1 MVMNMGRDAEQ
12 GVVELA
18 YRPTAGDFVAGLR
31 ERGRA
36 SRSAR
41 RQKWLIGMAL
51 VFAGVFSAVQLAQG
65 EIPVF
70 LPVWA
75 LVSAAVLLF
84 LLPRLQGRQLLRAAQ
99 PHGEYRATVTDEGLT
114 IVTDNSTTTVNWA
127 AQPRY
132 REGRDVF
139 VLLSADRNAT
149 CLTVLPKRGL
159 GDPTDADR
167 LREILDRNATR
178 AQ

>member
-1 MVMNMGRDAEQ
+1 MVMNMGRNAEQ

-18 YRPTAGDFVAGLR
+18 YRPTAEDFVAGLR
-31 ERGRA
+31 ERRQA

-41 RQKWLIGMAL
+41 RQKWLIGIAL
-51 VFAGVFSAVQLAQG
+51 VCAGVGAAAQLAQG

-75 LVSAAVLLF
+75 LVSAALIF
-84 LLPRLQGRQLLRAAQ
+84 LMPRLQGRQLLRAAERNGQ
-99 PHGEYRATVTDEGLT
+99 YRATVTDDGLT
-114 IVTDNSTTTVNWA
+114 VVTDHSTATVNWA

-139 VLLSADRNAT
+139 VLLSGDRNAT

-159 GDPTDADR
+159 TDPADADR
-167 LREILDRNATR
+167 LREILDRNVTR
-178 AQ
+178 A